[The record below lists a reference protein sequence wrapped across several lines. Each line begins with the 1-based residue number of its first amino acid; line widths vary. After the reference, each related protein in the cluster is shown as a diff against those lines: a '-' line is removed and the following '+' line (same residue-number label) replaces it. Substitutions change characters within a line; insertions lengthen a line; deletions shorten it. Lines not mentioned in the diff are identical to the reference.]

1 MGQVGLV
8 DQEEE
13 EEESDDDM
21 GFAMFDDDVPLQGD
35 DDGADLQ
42 QGDGDGESA
51 DDEDDKFMEEEALRE
66 LLKKRATKVPYKF
79 AKATREWCEKG
90 YYDDHVPSVPVN
102 QFWIDYLEH
111 ASGPFLSSVSRW
123 KGIRMRMMI

>member
-1 MGQVGLV
+1 M
-8 DQEEE
+8 DQEE

-21 GFAMFDDDVPLQGD
+21 GFAMFDDDDFRQGD
-35 DDGADLQ
+35 GENLQ
-42 QGDGDGESA
+42 QGDGDGESS

-66 LLKKRATKVPYKF
+66 LLKKRATKVPYTF

-90 YYDDHVPSVPVN
+90 YYDDNVPSVPVN

-111 ASGPFLSSVSRW
+111 ASGPFLSSVSGW
-123 KGIRMRMMI
+123 KGIKMMRMMV